1 MSLVTIDRFFL
12 AHPRSAN
19 QGYFEHMKFA
29 WSFAFT
35 LFKAA
40 GAAFIHGLL
49 PCVFCTS
56 ASATIRQLNGELDG
70 RHSKLDPGSRTYLKT
85 S

>member
-1 MSLVTIDRFFL
+1 MSPVIIDRFFL

-29 WSFAFT
+29 WRFALV
-35 LFKAA
+35 LFRAA
-40 GAAFIHGLL
+40 GAAFIHGVL

-56 ASATIRQLNGELDG
+56 ASTTIRRLHDELEG
-70 RHSKLDPGSRTYLKT
+70 RHSKLDPGF
-85 S
+85 

>member
-1 MSLVTIDRFFL
+1 MPLVIIDRLLL

-29 WSFAFT
+29 WRFAFT

-40 GAAFIHGLL
+40 AAAFIHGLL
-49 PCVFCTS
+49 PNLFCTS
-56 ASATIRQLNGELDG
+56 ASMTIRRLHGELEG
-70 RHSKLDPGSRTYLKT
+70 RHSKIDPGF
-85 S
+85 